1 MNALVTFQTL
11 HSGIEAPHE
20 AMPHPLKPIEPELSR
35 PFNAKL
41 LLIVVS
47 DWAIMSFELDES
59 DEPEDSILN
68 GLLLALDPVPFVKDD
83 DDDVCCCVVDDDDE
97 DEM

>member
-1 MNALVTFQTL
+1 MNAFFTFQTL

-20 AMPHPLKPIEPELSR
+20 VIPHPPIPIEPELSR

-47 DWAIMSFELDES
+47 DWTIMSFELDER

-68 GLLLALDPVPFVKDD
+68 ELLLALDPVPFVKDD
-83 DDDVCCCVVDDDDE
+83 VDVCCVVDDDDE